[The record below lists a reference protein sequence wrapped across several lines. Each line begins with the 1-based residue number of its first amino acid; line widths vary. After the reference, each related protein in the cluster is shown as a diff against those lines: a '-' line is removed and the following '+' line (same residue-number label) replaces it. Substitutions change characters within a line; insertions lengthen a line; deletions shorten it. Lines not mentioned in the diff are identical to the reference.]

1 MKIALLLSLFTA
13 AMADKISTFYEPE
26 NQIEVNVTTYDEV
39 VAIESIHKDKD
50 WVLTFI
56 QNDS

>member
-1 MKIALLLSLFTA
+1 MKIAFFLSLFTA
-13 AMADKISTFYEPE
+13 AIADKISTFYEPE

-56 QNDS
+56 